1 LKYVRAKIKGTVRE
15 VSPGSVVAAR
25 AVAEMGAVGSEAE
38 ARVAAAANASERA
51 TELVLFKAD

>member
-1 LKYVRAKIKGTVRE
+1 MKYFRAKIKGTVRE

-25 AVAEMGAVGSEAE
+25 VVAEMGAVGSEAE

-51 TELVLFKAD
+51 TELVLC